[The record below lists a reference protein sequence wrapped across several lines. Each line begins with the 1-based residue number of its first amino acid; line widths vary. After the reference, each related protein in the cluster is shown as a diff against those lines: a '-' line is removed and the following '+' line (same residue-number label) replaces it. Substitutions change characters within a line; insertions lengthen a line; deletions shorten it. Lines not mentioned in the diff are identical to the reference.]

1 MNSNRVNKQRFWYL
15 LERKASGNATGS
27 ELAEL
32 DKLIMRS
39 PEANNTAVLIGR
51 LWQCRSAD
59 EIEYAIRQELAEGHD
74 GHYLWPVESPKTNKT
89 EQPLSVLIN
98 QK

>member
-15 LERKASGNATGS
+15 LERKTSGNATGS

-32 DKLIMRS
+32 DKMVMHS

-59 EIEYAIRQELAEGHD
+59 EIEHVIRQELAEGND
-74 GHYLWPVESPKTNKT
+74 GHYLWPEEYPKTTKA

-98 QK
+98 Q